1 MPSSPTSAKPW
12 LARVSPLLKLT
23 LWLAFTLAATVLVQ
37 FVAWILRLQPNLFD
51 DSARHALLPIALI
64 ALAVLAIF
72 ERRPAAD
79 YGLAI
84 PAHWQRQL
92 QFGVWLGV
100 LSALA
105 YFTAA
110 WLAGAVGWPGTATWS
125 DWLDPFWIVPVAF
138 IIAIVQQVIL
148 SGYFLAIF
156 RERFGPIVAVIAT
169 ALIFPLLFRV
179 AAPNRML
186 EGRGWREE
194 LGLLLLQALL
204 ATIRL
209 ATGNILL
216 SGGLLAGIL
225 IVLRIIEQT
234 HLLDVVKD
242 SPFMP
247 WLVYHGDP
255 RQSPVFWMLIALA
268 LPVAAVAAARRREP
282 DSTAAIPASLK
293 RVYPLAMPM
302 CLAAIPVQVRV
313 LSRAGWHIGR
323 DYVAR
328 LIAML
333 VLASINELLCLPER
347 ILAPL
352 LARRRVKDPIFIL
365 GVHRSGTTH
374 LHNLLALDPQ
384 LVAPRNHHV
393 LNPLGALLFGWP
405 MSGML
410 AAFLPWQRPMDAVQF
425 HIFSAN
431 EEEFAIACE
440 SSLSPYWGWVFP
452 TQGRAYDSFLLSD
465 GFTPAERRR
474 WLHVNRA
481 FLRKLV
487 FWSGRRPVLKN
498 PCNTGRVALL
508 LEMYP
513 AARIV
518 HIHRNPYDVYRSNMH
533 FFREGHVLFQ
543 LQDPQP
549 GDTYADRFLEN
560 YVAMENAFAQQTAA
574 LPSERLAD
582 VPFEELE
589 RDPIGVIRR
598 LYEKLDL
605 PLTLEFQRR
614 LEQYLARI
622 AGYKKN
628 RFEPLPDTERAQVD
642 AAVGRLARH
651 WGHSS

>member
-1 MPSSPTSAKPW
+1 MPSPPTSAQSW
-12 LARVSPLLKLT
+12 LARASPLLKLT
-23 LWLAFTLAATVLVQ
+23 LWLGFTLLATILVQ
-37 FVAWILRLQPNLFD
+37 FAAWILRLQPNLFD

-64 ALAVLAIF
+64 ALAVLALL

-84 PAHWQRQL
+84 PAGWQRQL
-92 QFGVWLGV
+92 QLGV
-100 LSALA
+100 CLGLLSAVA
-105 YFTAA
+105 YFAA
-110 WLAGAVGWPGTATWS
+110 CWMAGALGWPGTASWS
-125 DWLDPFWIVPVAF
+125 DWLDPLWIVPVAF
-138 IIAIVQQVIL
+138 IVAFAHQVIL

-156 RERFGPIVAVIAT
+156 RERFGPLVAVIAT
-169 ALIFPLLFRV
+169 ALVFPLLFRV
-179 AAPNRML
+179 SAPDRML

-216 SGGLLAGIL
+216 GGGLLAGFL
-225 IVLRIIEQT
+225 IVVRVVEQT
-234 HLLDVVKD
+234 HVLDFVKD
-242 SPFMP
+242 SPLMP
-247 WLVYHGDP
+247 WLAYHGDP
-255 RQSPVFWMLIALA
+255 RQSPAFWILTALA
-268 LPVAAVAAARRREP
+268 LPVVAAFAARRREP
-282 DSTAAIPASLK
+282 DSAAAIPASLK

-302 CLAAIPVQVRV
+302 CLASIPVQLRV
-313 LSRAGWHIGR
+313 LSRAGWRVGK

-328 LIAML
+328 LLAML
-333 VLASINELLCLPER
+333 VLASINEVLCLPER

-425 HIFSAN
+425 HIFSPN

-452 TQGRAYDSFLLSD
+452 SGGREYDRYLLSD
-465 GFTPAERRR
+465 GFQPAERRR
-474 WLHVNRA
+474 WLRVNRA

-487 FWSGRRPVLKN
+487 LWSGRRPVLKN
-498 PCNTGRVALL
+498 PCNTGRLSLL
-508 LEMYP
+508 LEMFP
-513 AARIV
+513 DARIV

-543 LQDPQP
+543 LQDPPP

-560 YVAMENAFAQQTAA
+560 YVAMESAFNRQSAA
-574 LPSERLAD
+574 LPPNRLAK
-582 VPFEELE
+582 VAFEDLE
-589 RDPIGVIRR
+589 RDPIGVIHR
-598 LYEKLDL
+598 LYE
-605 PLTLEFQRR
+605 TLALSITPEFQRR
-614 LEQYLARI
+614 LEQYLAGI
-622 AGYKKN
+622 AGYRKN
-628 RFEPLPDTERAQVD
+628 RFEPLPDEERARVD
-642 AAVGRLARH
+642 GAVGRIAT
-651 WGHSS
+651 